1 MKVVNSL
8 ADTYDLLVIPQAG
21 ITQPAPH
28 LTPTQASEAA
38 QAWHNYGNTPTP
50 SFEHVWTVAVA
61 HIVDGAPTITTTMR
75 IPAYHAS
82 LSSAARIASSDE
94 CR

>member
-38 QAWHNYGNTPTP
+38 QAWRNYGNIPTR
-50 SFEHVWTVAVA
+50 SFEQTWTVAIA

-75 IPAYHAS
+75 IPA
-82 LSSAARIASSDE
+82 
-94 CR
+94 

>member
-28 LTPTQASEAA
+28 LTPTQASEAT
-38 QAWHNYGNTPTP
+38 QAWRDYGNTPNP
-50 SFEHVWTVAVA
+50 SFEHTWTIAVA
-61 HIVDGAPTITTTMR
+61 HIVDGAPTITTTML
-75 IPAYHAS
+75 IPA
-82 LSSAARIASSDE
+82 
-94 CR
+94 